1 MWNPLLLLGARGV
14 SAPESGAIWPRYC
27 KSRGQL
33 WCWVCKYDEN
43 ETTTRTDWCM
53 TLIAFLY
60 RIHTNIPVFCSAF
73 PIRSQWKPTIS
84 QTREDHRTIAIA
96 VHTLIRHTCRVT
108 KVGFFVA
115 SVHQI
120 THWQALGGI
129 SAMFAMT
136 FTLIWGETF
145 SSLSSKIKEG
155 FWKSGSTFWSVW
167 QSQCDGRMLHFVS
180 DQHEQAFCLQ
190 NDT

>member
-27 KSRGQL
+27 KSRSHL

-43 ETTTRTDWCM
+43 ETTTQTDWCM
-53 TLIAFLY
+53 TLITFLY
-60 RIHTNIPVFCSAF
+60 RIHTDILVFCSAF
-73 PIRSQWKPTIS
+73 PISSQWKPTIS
-84 QTREDHRTIAIA
+84 QTREDHRTIAIV

-108 KVGFFVA
+108 KVGCFVA

-120 THWQALGGI
+120 THWQTLGGI

-136 FTLIWGETF
+136 FTLIWDETF
-145 SSLSSKIKEG
+145 SSLTNK
-155 FWKSGSTFWSVW
+155 
-167 QSQCDGRMLHFVS
+167 
-180 DQHEQAFCLQ
+180 
-190 NDT
+190 